1 MEAIMRERNS
11 NSRIA
16 FQATAEGGD
25 RFAFEFLS
33 RSAPPCKHWGNLP
46 SVIEHFLVVGI
57 APPLLPAAAQQS
69 RRGYES

>member
-25 RFAFEFLS
+25 RFAIVLDFEFLS
-33 RSAPPCKHWGNLP
+33 RSAPPCK
-46 SVIEHFLVVGI
+46 
-57 APPLLPAAAQQS
+57 Q
-69 RRGYES
+69 